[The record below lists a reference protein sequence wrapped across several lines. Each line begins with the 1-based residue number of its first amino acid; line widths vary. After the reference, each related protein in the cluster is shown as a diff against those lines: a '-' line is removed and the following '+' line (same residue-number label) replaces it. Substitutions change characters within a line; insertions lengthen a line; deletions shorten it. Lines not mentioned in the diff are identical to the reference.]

1 MKKNIFILG
10 AGRFGIAA
18 ATTLAEKNVNVTLV
32 DKDQTTLTDSNI
44 SDKGVTSLVLDSSN
58 YDQLASSAIT
68 SADHVIVAISDIE
81 ASIMTCVNLK
91 DLGIKNITAKSGN
104 ELHTKV
110 LTSLGIKEVVFPE
123 QIIGSQVAKQIL
135 SSHSDINYLFSGNE
149 LSIICIRLHNNEV
162 IGRKLSDFENKDAYN
177 FLAIKTNNPSEPLIM
192 NTDGYVLQKLDRIFI
207 TIANDKL
214 KNIKKYFG
222 DILKESK

>member
-32 DKDQTTLTDSNI
+32 DKDQATLTDSNI

-58 YDQLASSAIT
+58 YDQLSSSAIT

-123 QIIGSQVAKQIL
+123 QIIGSQIAKQIL
-135 SSHSDINYLFSGNE
+135 SSHSDINYMFSGDE
-149 LSIICIRLHNNEV
+149 MSIIGIRLNNNEF
-162 IGRKLSDFENKDAYN
+162 IGRKLSEFENQDAYT
-177 FLAIKTNNPSEPLIM
+177 FLAIKTNKPSEPLIM
-192 NTDGYVLQKLDRIFI
+192 NPKDYSLQKLDRIYVI
-207 TIANDKL
+207 VPNDKL
-214 KNIKKYFG
+214 KNVKKYFSEFV
-222 DILKESK
+222 KESK